1 MKLLTW
7 HSLDPKGVFR
17 APLQAVRAR
26 LESRYY
32 TNVSVFSADLAHIF
46 TTEIGAQPVEDT
58 AELQLQ
64 ISGRASELTS
74 DQREKRKL
82 AKRVIKSVQPFL
94 EDAIRKETELSGLPF
109 EKELKE
115 LDNIFESGVL
125 SRRVSVVDALD
136 TSFDHGVVTN
146 GLPVAESDEHTKIE
160 GPETTEQT
168 QTPAA
173 DGDIDMPDTDDNY
186 IQTTNNIITA
196 PSSDR
201 AGDESMEASEIIAD
215 DMAGDKVKKDNESV
229 ISQQSGHATRA
240 TRGPLTPPLSSQG
253 DQQQGPLAQGGIQ
266 WYMQPFD
273 PIGTTIHE
281 ERWTGRDVL
290 RGMSEELS
298 ELDED
303 ELEDLGGYEGKDEIK
318 GEPDKVNGS
327 TPEPVKVRRTRRR
340 YRGFR

>member
-1 MKLLTW
+1 M
-7 HSLDPKGVFR
+7 
-17 APLQAVRAR
+17 A
-26 LESRYY
+26 
-32 TNVSVFSADLAHIF
+32 VFSADLAHIF

-64 ISGRASELTS
+64 ISGRAPELTL

-82 AKRVIKSVQPFL
+82 AKRVIKSIQPFL

-125 SRRVSVVDALD
+125 SRRISVVDALD
-136 TSFDHGVVTN
+136 TTSDHAVVTN
-146 GLPVAESDEHTKIE
+146 GLPAVESDGHVEIRNPDTAA
-160 GPETTEQT
+160 QT
-168 QTPAA
+168 QTPVA
-173 DGDIDMPDTDDNY
+173 DRDVDMSDAGDKY
-186 IQTTNNIITA
+186 SQATNAIITA

-201 AGDESMEASEIIAD
+201 AGDESMEESEIIAD
-215 DMAGDKVKKDNESV
+215 SMAGDKVKKDDESV
-229 ISQQSGHATRA
+229 VSQPDGHATRA
-240 TRGPLTPPLSSQG
+240 ARGPLTPPLSSQG

-273 PIGTTIHE
+273 PVGTTIHE

-303 ELEDLGGYEGKDEIK
+303 ELEDLGGDESKDEIK
-318 GEPDKVNGS
+318 GEPDKVNGEA
-327 TPEPVKVRRTRRR
+327 PEPANVRRTRRR

>member
-1 MKLLTW
+1 M
-7 HSLDPKGVFR
+7 
-17 APLQAVRAR
+17 
-26 LESRYY
+26 
-32 TNVSVFSADLAHIF
+32 SVFSADLAHIF

-64 ISGRASELTS
+64 ISGRAPELTV

-82 AKRVIKSVQPFL
+82 AKRVIKSIQPSL

-115 LDNIFESGVL
+115 LDSIFDSGVL
-125 SRRVSVVDALD
+125 SRRISVVDALD
-136 TSFDHGVVTN
+136 ASFDYGPVTN
-146 GLPVAESDEHTKIE
+146 GLPVTESDDLTKKE

-173 DGDIDMPDTDDNY
+173 DGDIDIPDADDNY
-186 IQTTNNIITA
+186 IQTTNNLITA

-201 AGDESMEASEIIAD
+201 AGDESMEASEIIVD
-215 DMAGDKVKKDNESV
+215 DMAGGAVKKDNQSV
-229 ISQQSGHATRA
+229 VSQQNEHATRA
-240 TRGPLTPPLSSQG
+240 ARGPLTPPLSSQG

-273 PIGTTIHE
+273 PVGTTIHE

-303 ELEDLGGYEGKDEIK
+303 ELEDLGGDESKDEIK
-318 GEPDKVNGS
+318 EESDKINGRA
-327 TPEPVKVRRTRRR
+327 PEPVQTRRTRRR

>member
-1 MKLLTW
+1 M
-7 HSLDPKGVFR
+7 
-17 APLQAVRAR
+17 
-26 LESRYY
+26 
-32 TNVSVFSADLAHIF
+32 SVFSADLAHIF
-46 TTEIGAQPVEDT
+46 TAEIGAQPVEDT

-64 ISGRASELTS
+64 ISGRAPELTV

-82 AKRVIKSVQPFL
+82 AKRVIKSIQPSL

-115 LDNIFESGVL
+115 LDNIFDSGVL
-125 SRRVSVVDALD
+125 SRRISVVDALD
-136 TSFDHGVVTN
+136 TSFDHGPVTN
-146 GLPVAESDEHTKIE
+146 GLPVAESDELTKIE

-173 DGDIDMPDTDDNY
+173 DGDIDIPDADNNY
-186 IQTTNNIITA
+186 NQTTNNLITA

-201 AGDESMEASEIIAD
+201 AGDESMEASEIIVD
-215 DMAGDKVKKDNESV
+215 DVAGGAVKKDNESV

-240 TRGPLTPPLSSQG
+240 ARGPLTPPLSSQG

-273 PIGTTIHE
+273 PVGTTIHE

-303 ELEDLGGYEGKDEIK
+303 ELEDLGGDESKDAIK
-318 GEPDKVNGS
+318 EESDKVNGS
-327 TPEPVKVRRTRRR
+327 APEPAQARRTRRR

>member
-1 MKLLTW
+1 M
-7 HSLDPKGVFR
+7 
-17 APLQAVRAR
+17 
-26 LESRYY
+26 
-32 TNVSVFSADLAHIF
+32 SVFSADLAHIF
-46 TTEIGAQPVEDT
+46 TSEIGAQPVEDT

-64 ISGRASELTS
+64 ISGRAPELTL
-74 DQREKRKL
+74 DQREKRRL
-82 AKRVIKSVQPFL
+82 AKRVIKSIQPFL

-125 SRRVSVVDALD
+125 SRRISVVDALD
-136 TSFDHGVVTN
+136 ASSSHGEMTN
-146 GLPVAESDEHTKIE
+146 GLPVVEPNDTMIE
-160 GPETTEQT
+160 DPETTAQT
-168 QTPAA
+168 QTPTANPN
-173 DGDIDMPDTDDNY
+173 GDIEMPDADDTYN
-186 IQTTNNIITA
+186 QATNNIITA

-201 AGDESMEASEIIAD
+201 AGDESMEASEIIVD
-215 DMAGDKVKKDNESV
+215 DMDGDKMKKDNESV

-273 PIGTTIHE
+273 PVGTTIHE

-303 ELEDLGGYEGKDEIK
+303 ELEDLGGDESKDEIK
-318 GEPDKVNGS
+318 GESDKVDGVE
-327 TPEPVKVRRTRRR
+327 PEPVQVRRTRRR

>member
-1 MKLLTW
+1 M
-7 HSLDPKGVFR
+7 
-17 APLQAVRAR
+17 
-26 LESRYY
+26 
-32 TNVSVFSADLAHIF
+32 FSADLAHIF
-46 TTEIGAQPVEDT
+46 TSEIGAQPVEDT

-64 ISGRASELTS
+64 ISGRASDLTI

-82 AKRVIKSVQPFL
+82 AKRVIKSIQPFL

-115 LDNIFESGVL
+115 LDHIFDNGVL
-125 SRRVSVVDALD
+125 SRRISVVDALD
-136 TSFDHGVVTN
+136 ASSDHGLVTN
-146 GLPVAESDEHTKIE
+146 GLPGAESDEVTKIE
-160 GPETTEQT
+160 GPGATEQT
-168 QTPAA
+168 HTPAA
-173 DGDIDMPDTDDNY
+173 DEDIEIPDADDNY
-186 IQTTNNIITA
+186 NQTMNNLITA

-201 AGDESMEASEIIAD
+201 AGDESMEVSEIIAN
-215 DMAGDKVKKDNESV
+215 DMAGGKVKKDNESV
-229 ISQQSGHATRA
+229 ISQQSGHAARP
-240 TRGPLTPPLSSQG
+240 TRGPLTPPLSSKG

-303 ELEDLGGYEGKDEIK
+303 ELEDLGGDENRDTIK
-318 GEPDKVNGS
+318 EESNKVNGS
-327 TPEPVKVRRTRRR
+327 GPEPAKVRRTRRR